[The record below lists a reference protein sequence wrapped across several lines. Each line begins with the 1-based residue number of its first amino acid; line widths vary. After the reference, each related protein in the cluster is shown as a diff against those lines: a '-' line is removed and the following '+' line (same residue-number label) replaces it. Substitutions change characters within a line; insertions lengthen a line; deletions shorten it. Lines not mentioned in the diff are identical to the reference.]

1 MKQTVLFLLIT
12 GFSLACWGQQKA
24 QQSFDEL
31 VTAHDPDVTDDLK
44 HDVSYVCF
52 EPKEEKFF
60 IVFYNLPDPAS
71 WQDAYSWETVA
82 TTFRQDAKQFGIHE
96 YTNGMDDDQLYLA
109 LAHPKAVW
117 EAKGHR
123 NAQKKVVID
132 PSSLQILDDGGDG
145 YSFEVGPAS
154 VSLSARYNN
163 TQKDA
168 VRRFVEVRQSTK
180 RFRQFWEVNDSRIE
194 DMTGRC
200 ELWSR
205 GRQRS
210 GAK

>member
-1 MKQTVLFLLIT
+1 
-12 GFSLACWGQQKA
+12 
-24 QQSFDEL
+24 
-31 VTAHDPDVTDDLK
+31 
-44 HDVSYVCF
+44 
-52 EPKEEKFF
+52 
-60 IVFYNLPDPAS
+60 
-71 WQDAYSWETVA
+71 
-82 TTFRQDAKQFGIHE
+82 
-96 YTNGMDDDQLYLA
+96 MDDDQLYLA

-123 NAQKKVVID
+123 NGQKKVVID

-180 RFRQFWEVNDSRIE
+180 RFRQFWEVNDRRLV
-194 DMTGRC
+194 GAN
-200 ELWSR
+200 
-205 GRQRS
+205 S
-210 GAK
+210 GAGVKREAEPNDLRGHSFGARKSEQS